1 MQNQQPSTLKEI
13 RVHGTQDFSCA
24 FYQTGTKIKGNMVKH
39 HWHEEVELLY
49 FSGGEF
55 CLEVNMER
63 FNISEEC
70 FYFIN
75 PGELHSISVEKN
87 GGCVENA
94 VVFHID
100 MLSSAYALDQIQTN
114 LIQPVQNGSIQFPR
128 CLRKNEPAFEPVRK
142 SYEEIRNV
150 FGGDSFRENY
160 YDGEAVTDDI
170 TRQLFIKSAL
180 LRILAVLSA
189 NNLFEVTEKNHD
201 RRIETIKTT
210 LTYIQEN
217 YKEKIYI
224 RDLADLIGMNEQY
237 FCRFFKKVIGRSPM
251 EYVNE
256 YRIKKAI
263 HYLKESDLTVT
274 EICLECG
281 YNNLGNFLREFRK
294 YTSTTPLQYRRHL
307 LKETQ

>member
-1 MQNQQPSTLKEI
+1 M
-13 RVHGTQDFSCA
+13 VTQDFPCA
-24 FYQTGTKIKGNMVKH
+24 FYQTGTRIKGNMVKH
-39 HWHEEVELLY
+39 HWHEEVELSL
-49 FSGGEF
+49 FFRVESF
-55 CLEVNMER
+55 CLEVKYGNVSTFQRNVFMLL
-63 FNISEEC
+63 I
-70 FYFIN
+70 
-75 PGELHSISVEKN
+75 PGNFTVFLLKKN

-94 VVFHID
+94 VVFHMD

-201 RRIETIKTT
+201 HRIETIKTT

-224 RDLADLIGMNEQY
+224 RDLAGLIGMNEQY

-281 YNNLGNFLREFRK
+281 YNNLGNFLREFRNIRQQRR
-294 YTSTTPLQYRRHL
+294 YSTADIH
-307 LKETQ
+307 

>member
-13 RVHGTQDFSCA
+13 RVHGTQDFPCA
-24 FYQTGTKIKGNMVKH
+24 FYQTGTRIKGNMVKH

-75 PGELHSISVEKN
+75 PGELHSIYVEKN

-94 VVFHID
+94 VVFHMD
-100 MLSSAYALDQIQTN
+100 MLSSAYALEHIQ
-114 LIQPVQNGSIQFPR
+114 
-128 CLRKNEPAFEPVRK
+128 
-142 SYEEIRNV
+142 
-150 FGGDSFRENY
+150 
-160 YDGEAVTDDI
+160 
-170 TRQLFIKSAL
+170 
-180 LRILAVLSA
+180 SA

-201 RRIETIKTT
+201 HRIETIKTT

-224 RDLADLIGMNEQY
+224 RDLAGLIGMNEQY

-294 YTSTTPLQYRRHL
+294 YTSTTPLQYRRHS

>member
-1 MQNQQPSTLKEI
+1 MQNQQVSTLKEI
-13 RVHGTQDFSCA
+13 RVHGTQNFPCA
-24 FYQTGTKIKGNMVKH
+24 FYQTGTRIKGNMVKH

-63 FNISEEC
+63 FDISEEC

-75 PGELHSISVEKN
+75 PGELHSISVKKN
-87 GGCVENA
+87 GGCVETA
-94 VVFHID
+94 VVFH
-100 MLSSAYALDQIQTN
+100 MSLLNSSYSLDQIQTN
-114 LIQPVQNGSIQFPR
+114 LIQPVQNGGIQFPR
-128 CLRKNEPAFEPVRK
+128 CLRKTDYAFAQVRSAYK
-142 SYEEIRNV
+142 EIQNV
-150 FGGDSFRENY
+150 FGEVSFQENCY
-160 YDGEAVTDDI
+160 EGKAVTDDI

-189 NNLFEVTEKNHD
+189 NNLFEVTEKNYD

-224 RDLADLIGMNEQY
+224 RDLAGLIGMNEQY
-237 FCRFFKKVIGRSPM
+237 FCRFFKRAIGRSPM

-274 EICLECG
+274 EIGLECG

-294 YTSTTPLQYRRHL
+294 YTSTTPLQYRRYS
-307 LKETQ
+307 LKEIQ

>member
-13 RVHGTQDFSCA
+13 RVHGTQDFPCA
-24 FYQTGTKIKGNMVKH
+24 FYQTGTRIKGNMVKH

-94 VVFHID
+94 VVFHMD

-201 RRIETIKTT
+201 HRIETIKTT

-224 RDLADLIGMNEQY
+224 RDLAGLIGMNEQY
-237 FCRFFKKVIGRSPM
+237 FCRFFKKVIGRS
-251 EYVNE
+251 
-256 YRIKKAI
+256 
-263 HYLKESDLTVT
+263 
-274 EICLECG
+274 
-281 YNNLGNFLREFRK
+281 FRA
-294 YTSTTPLQYRRHL
+294 PI
-307 LKETQ
+307 

>member
-13 RVHGTQDFSCA
+13 RVHGTRDFPCA
-24 FYQTGTKIKGNMVKH
+24 FYQTGTKTKGNMVKH

-63 FNISEEC
+63 FYISEEC

-94 VVFHID
+94 LVFHMD
-100 MLSSAYALDQIQTN
+100 MFRSVYSLDQIQTN
-114 LIQPVQNGSIQFPR
+114 LIQPVQIGSIQFPR
-128 CLRKNEPAFEPVRK
+128 CLRKEDSAFELVKK
-142 SYEEIRNV
+142 SYKEIRNV
-150 FGGDSFRENY
+150 FGGDSFPDNY
-160 YDGEAVTDDI
+160 YDGAAVTDDI

-180 LRILAVLSA
+180 LRILAVLSV

-201 RRIETIKTT
+201 HRIETIKTT

-224 RDLADLIGMNEQY
+224 RDLAGLIGMNEQY

-256 YRIKKAI
+256 
-263 HYLKESDLTVT
+263 
-274 EICLECG
+274 
-281 YNNLGNFLREFRK
+281 
-294 YTSTTPLQYRRHL
+294 
-307 LKETQ
+307 

>member
-13 RVHGTQDFSCA
+13 RVHGTQNFPCA
-24 FYQTGTKIKGNMVKH
+24 FYQTGTKTKGNMVKH

-63 FNISEEC
+63 FYISEEC

-94 VVFHID
+94 LVFHMD
-100 MLSSAYALDQIQTN
+100 MFSSVYSLDQIQTN
-114 LIQPVQNGSIQFPR
+114 LIQPVQIGSIQFPR
-128 CLRKNEPAFEPVRK
+128 CLRKEDSAFELVKK
-142 SYEEIRNV
+142 SYKEIRNV
-150 FGGDSFRENY
+150 FGGDSFPDNY

-180 LRILAVLSA
+180 LRILAVLSV

-201 RRIETIKTT
+201 HRIETIKTT

-224 RDLADLIGMNEQY
+224 RDLAGLIGMNEQY
-237 FCRFFKKVIGRSPM
+237 FCRFF
-251 EYVNE
+251 
-256 YRIKKAI
+256 
-263 HYLKESDLTVT
+263 
-274 EICLECG
+274 
-281 YNNLGNFLREFRK
+281 
-294 YTSTTPLQYRRHL
+294 
-307 LKETQ
+307 

>member
-1 MQNQQPSTLKEI
+1 
-13 RVHGTQDFSCA
+13 
-24 FYQTGTKIKGNMVKH
+24 MVKH

-75 PGELHSISVEKN
+75 PEELHSISVEKN

-94 VVFHID
+94 VVFHMD

-150 FGGDSFRENY
+150 FGGILFRRIIMTARRLRMISLDSCLSNQRCF
-160 YDGEAVTDDI
+160 GFW
-170 TRQLFIKSAL
+170 QFC
-180 LRILAVLSA
+180 LRI
-189 NNLFEVTEKNHD
+189 
-201 RRIETIKTT
+201 
-210 LTYIQEN
+210 
-217 YKEKIYI
+217 
-224 RDLADLIGMNEQY
+224 
-237 FCRFFKKVIGRSPM
+237 
-251 EYVNE
+251 
-256 YRIKKAI
+256 
-263 HYLKESDLTVT
+263 
-274 EICLECG
+274 ICL
-281 YNNLGNFLREFRK
+281 R
-294 YTSTTPLQYRRHL
+294 
-307 LKETQ
+307 